1 MVKRQYFAKL
11 NGTASCQD
19 GGAISRKSSL
29 LGYVRLASVELQ
41 LNRFQQPLQRPGLH
55 FINIHSAVA
64 HKYGVAAAVGGY
76 VTKLGSRFI

>member
-41 LNRFQQPLQRPGLH
+41 LNRFQLSNVPAFTLSTSTPL
-55 FINIHSAVA
+55 
-64 HKYGVAAAVGGY
+64 
-76 VTKLGSRFI
+76 SRTNTV